1 MGFSREIKGIRI
13 LNSLTQ
19 EDVAQKLGV
28 SAETVDSWEKDEAQ
42 PDAEMLKLISKSYD
56 VSVNTLLGSPKTL
69 ICQCCGIPLGHD
81 FDISREPDGNFNEEY
96 CKWCYKDGEFT
107 YKTMDSLLDFMME
120 HIVNPDNKSDEERR
134 EFFTNHLSKLN
145 YWKNK

>member
-1 MGFSREIKGIRI
+1 MGISRELKSIRI

-19 EDVAQKLGV
+19 DDVAQKLGV
-28 SAETVDSWEKDEAQ
+28 STETVDSWEKDKAQ
-42 PDAEMLKLISKSYD
+42 PDMEMLKLISKSYD

-69 ICQCCGIPLGHD
+69 ICQCCGVPLSND

-107 YKTMDSLLDFMME
+107 YKTMDKLLDFMME
-120 HIVNPDNKSDEERR
+120 HMENFDNQSDEERR
-134 EFFTNHLSKLN
+134 EFYTNHLLQLN

>member
-1 MGFSREIKGIRI
+1 MGFSREIQTIR
-13 LNSLTQ
+13 LLKSLTQ

-28 SAETVDSWEKDEAQ
+28 SAETVDSWEKGNSEPDE
-42 PDAEMLKLISKSYD
+42 DMLKLISKSYD

-69 ICQCCGIPLGHD
+69 FCQCCGIPLGYD

-107 YKTMDSLLDFMME
+107 YKTMDPLLDFMVE
-120 HIVNPDNKSDEERR
+120 HIDNPDNKSDEERR
-134 EFFTNHLSKLN
+134 EFFANRLSQLN
-145 YWKNK
+145 YWKK